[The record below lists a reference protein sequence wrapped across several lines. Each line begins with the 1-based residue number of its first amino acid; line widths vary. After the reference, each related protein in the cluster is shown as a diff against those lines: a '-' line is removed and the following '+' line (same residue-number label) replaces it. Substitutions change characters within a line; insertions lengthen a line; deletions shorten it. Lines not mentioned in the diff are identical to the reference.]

1 MLTNIEDMDVNIINS
16 LNFKEFTYEKQ
27 TIIDY
32 SSDIDFL

>member
-1 MLTNIEDMDVNIINS
+1 MLLLLCVLING

-32 SSDIDFL
+32 SSDTDFL